1 MKHIMIRVDDELHY
15 KVKYI
20 SLVRKTSIQKIVETL
35 LRELVQR
42 ESTEND
48 TFTEQRRETL
58 K

>member
-20 SLVRKTSIQKIVETL
+20 SLVRKMSIQKIVETL

-42 ESTEND
+42 EGVEND
-48 TFTEQRRETL
+48 TFTEQRRKL
-58 K
+58 